1 MRLGGI
7 HKTEGGHQRLK
18 RIVSFVKLGV
28 FLLICIGIPL
38 VVVVYYPGIISRF
51 RSLDDLNAFLD
62 HYKTTGIFIYLLLQM
77 LQILI
82 PIIPGQALQLAAGYL
97 YHFFPGLGLSLL
109 GIALGTMVSFGLARF
124 LGHDAMVLIFGE
136 EKMQEYVRTLNSKRA
151 YKIIFL
157 LYLMPGF
164 PKDFICFAAGV
175 SEVRFLPFLIV
186 SLVGRTPA
194 LMLSIIIGN
203 MTRAGSYHGALIVGI
218 AAVLLFLL
226 FLWKRRELMEFCD
239 RIYERLIK

>member
-1 MRLGGI
+1 MKYGEI
-7 HKTEGGHQRLK
+7 DKKEGRHPHLK
-18 RIVSFVKLGV
+18 RFVSFAKLVV
-28 FLLICIGIPL
+28 FFLIFIGIPSM
-38 VVVVYYPGIISRF
+38 VAVYYPGIISRF
-51 RSLDDLNAFLD
+51 RNLDDLNAFLD

-97 YHFFPGLGLSLL
+97 YHFLPGLGLSLL
-109 GIALGTMVSFGLARF
+109 GIALGTTVSFGLARF

-136 EKMQEYVRTLNSKRA
+136 EKMREHVRTLNSKRS

-164 PKDFICFAAGV
+164 PKDFVCFAAGV

-239 RIYERLIK
+239 RIYERLIR